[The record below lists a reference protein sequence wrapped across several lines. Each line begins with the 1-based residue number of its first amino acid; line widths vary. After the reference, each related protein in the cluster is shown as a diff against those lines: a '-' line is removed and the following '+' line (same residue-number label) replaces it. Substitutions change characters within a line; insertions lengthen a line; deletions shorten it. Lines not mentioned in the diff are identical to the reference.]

1 MRLLSTFSLAL
12 ALVLS
17 LVALPAVSQAS
28 AQGKKAL
35 LIVAKEDFEQ
45 TEYATTR
52 KALEDAGVE
61 VAVASTKTGTLKSN
75 KKKRITSDFKLEDVQ
90 AAGYDAVVVIGGNG
104 IKKVWKNEDAHRVLR
119 EARDAGKI
127 VAAICA
133 GPGVLAYADVLDGVK
148 ATANSR
154 SGAKGPMTDHGC
166 QYTGADVEI
175 DGNIITANGPS
186 AAADFGK
193 ALVEALGK

>member
-1 MRLLSTFSLAL
+1 MRFLSTFSLAL

-35 LIVAKEDFEQ
+35 LIVAKENFEQ

-52 KALEDAGVE
+52 KALEDAGVT
-61 VAVASTKTGTLKSN
+61 VSVASTKTGTLKSN
-75 KKKRITSDFKLEDVQ
+75 KKKRITSDFEFEDVQ
-90 AAGYDAVVVIGGNG
+90 VTDYDAVVVIGGNG
-104 IKKVWKNEDAHRVLR
+104 IKKVWKNEDAHRVVR
-119 EARDAGKI
+119 EAKEVGKI
-127 VAAICA
+127 VGAICA
-133 GPGVLAYADVLDGVK
+133 GPGVLAYAGVLDGVK
-148 ATANSR
+148 ATAAGQ

-175 DGNIITANGPS
+175 DGKIITANGPR

-193 ALVEALGK
+193 ALVEALDK